1 MSLEELQKRS
11 MNRPS
16 APVIYGRDISRIPY
30 ETTVYDGRP
39 LPVFLL
45 DNDGNPDRFRQFLWN
60 NRVGSVY
67 DDLKAGQEVKIL
79 NQSNSFSKYI
89 EN

>member
-30 ETTVYDGRP
+30 ETTVYDDRP

-45 DNDGNPDRFRQFLWN
+45 DNGGNPDEFRQFLWD

-67 DDLKAGQEVKIL
+67 DDLKAGQEVKVKT
-79 NQSNSFSKYI
+79 QSNNFLRYV
-89 EN
+89 ED